1 MYARSVDP
9 ASLLAAAG
17 FALAVAIVVREIL
30 VKGVPGPGVPSTRRQ
45 RGAPAERPPSAGS
58 AQQARRRL
66 AGLLLAYSFSA
77 GRIGRGSSEAGRAE
91 RAGEYAAAYGEAS
104 FRDKLRTAARDAGG
118 AVVERAL
125 ALRYVAASAETPA
138 WARECAHAALG
149 YFIVPLD
156 AIPDAAPAGF
166 CDDLAV
172 LATAL
177 RAVAA
182 YVTPAIRAR
191 AARKAGRVCG
201 LGAGSPD
208 AVHPPPAGEWPPA
221 AL

>member
-1 MYARSVDP
+1 M
-9 ASLLAAAG
+9 
-17 FALAVAIVVREIL
+17 
-30 VKGVPGPGVPSTRRQ
+30 
-45 RGAPAERPPSAGS
+45 
-58 AQQARRRL
+58 
-66 AGLLLAYSFSA
+66 LLAYSFCA
-77 GRIGRGSSEAGRAE
+77 GRICRGSCEAGSPE
-91 RAGEYAAAYGEAS
+91 RAREWAARYGEAS
-104 FRDKLRTAARDAGG
+104 FRDKLRTAGRTAGSV
-118 AVVERAL
+118 VVERAL
-125 ALRYVAASAETPA
+125 ALRYAAVSAETPS

-149 YFIVPLD
+149 YFIAPLD
-156 AIPDAAPAGF
+156 AVPDAAPAGF

-172 LATAL
+172 LAAAL
-177 RAVAA
+177 GAVAA

>member
-1 MYARSVDP
+1 MYARSVDAAP
-9 ASLLAAAG
+9 LLAAAG
-17 FALAVAIVVREIL
+17 FALAAVIVVREIL
-30 VKGVPGPGVPSTRRQ
+30 VKGVPGTRAPGARRQ
-45 RGAPAERPPSAGS
+45 RRASAERPLPADS

-77 GRIGRGSSEAGRAE
+77 GRIGGGSAEVGSAE
-91 RAGEYAAAYGEAS
+91 RAGGYAAEYGEAS
-104 FRDKLRTAARDAGG
+104 FRDKLRTAARNAGS

-125 ALRYVAASAETPA
+125 ALRYVAVSAETPA

-191 AARKAGRVCG
+191 AARKARKVCG
-201 LGAGSPD
+201 LAESPRD
-208 AVHPPPAGEWPPA
+208 ALNRPAAGEWPPA

>member
-30 VKGVPGPGVPSTRRQ
+30 VKGVPGTRRQ

-77 GRIGRGSSEAGRAE
+77 GRIGRGSSEAG
-91 RAGEYAAAYGEAS
+91 YAAEYGEAS

-149 YFIVPLD
+149 YFI
-156 AIPDAAPAGF
+156 G
-166 CDDLAV
+166 
-172 LATAL
+172 TS
-177 RAVAA
+177 RA
-182 YVTPAIRAR
+182 
-191 AARKAGRVCG
+191 
-201 LGAGSPD
+201 
-208 AVHPPPAGEWPPA
+208 
-221 AL
+221 